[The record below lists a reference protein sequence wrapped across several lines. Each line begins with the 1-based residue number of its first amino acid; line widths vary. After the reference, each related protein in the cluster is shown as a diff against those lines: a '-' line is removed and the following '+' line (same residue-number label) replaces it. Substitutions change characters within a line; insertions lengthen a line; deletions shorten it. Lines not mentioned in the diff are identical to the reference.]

1 VVDNTIRDHGLRYAS
16 GGWHVFPVPV
26 GTKMSHKSAEYSN
39 GRPWGATTDADEI
52 RRDFKQWPDA
62 NVGIVTGAVS
72 GIFVIEADTK
82 EGHDVEGIASLVALE
97 AEHGELPPT
106 LQARSPSGSVH
117 YYFRHPGPDFK
128 VKNSAS
134 EILFRDGSRVRG
146 VDVRGDGGMV
156 IATPSVK
163 PGKGVYS
170 WCNDLPIADA
180 PQWLLDLV
188 ATKIEEPSAPDS
200 ITKQALDTIKP
211 PRDGFDDDADEVS
224 SKNNGGFSRA
234 YLDAVLNDEI
244 DIVSNTAQGGR
255 NEQLNKSTF
264 NLATFVGAGALTEAE
279 VEDAMLGAAIA
290 CGLRRDEGHAACMK
304 TIASGMRSGK
314 AKPRPLPPNR
324 GNDAAGPSEATTT
337 DEGERPANE
346 VAPSNNLPVIQ
357 IKDGELSL
365 LATKAEE
372 LLIAAGVPIYQRSG
386 RLVRPIIETVDATRG
401 RKTKVAQ
408 LKVLDETYLRD
419 LLCRHARWEK
429 YNARSKKMVPTNPPM
444 EIAATVLARVG
455 DWTFDAISGV
465 ITTPTMR
472 PDGSLLTEQGYDQDT
487 GLLLV
492 EPPPMPAIPDQPT
505 REDALEAL
513 ALLEDLLS
521 EFPLV
526 DDVAFACALSAM
538 ITPVVRGAFSV
549 TPLHASRAPDAGSGK
564 SYLMDTVAT
573 IAIGQPMPVMS
584 TGANKE
590 ETEKRLGS
598 ALMKGQPLISIDNIS
613 GELGGDALCQ
623 IIERPMVDI
632 RILGSSESVRIEARG
647 TSLFAT
653 GNNFVIVGDVCRR
666 VISAAL
672 DPAVERPEFR
682 EFKGDPVKKILENRG
697 AYIAAA
703 LIICRAYFV
712 AGQPNKAKK
721 LASFEGWSDIVRSA
735 LIWLGKADPVK
746 SMETA
751 QAENPER
758 IELSDLIMA
767 WTNTFG
773 VGIGSRLKLSAAV
786 SKGLEMSRPDGLSEL
801 EPTHPEFYAFLHA
814 MAARSAGPR
823 GQQPDAAMLGL
834 LLQRRKGQVID
845 GKRFAN
851 APHKRGAEWW
861 VAAKDDPTASVA
873 DPAPSDA
880 RF

>member
-1 VVDNTIRDHGLRYAS
+1 MNDLSNPVAECKQFSNDYEREEERMNDLTEANWHIISQWIAELRDKPRLVVDNTIRDHGLRYAS

-372 LLIAAGVPIYQRSG
+372 LLIAAGVPIYQRRCDARPQDQG
-386 RLVRPIIETVDATRG
+386 RAAQSPG
-401 RKTKVAQ
+401 R
-408 LKVLDETYLRD
+408 
-419 LLCRHARWEK
+419 
-429 YNARSKKMVPTNPPM
+429 N
-444 EIAATVLARVG
+444 
-455 DWTFDAISGV
+455 
-465 ITTPTMR
+465 
-472 PDGSLLTEQGYDQDT
+472 
-487 GLLLV
+487 
-492 EPPPMPAIPDQPT
+492 
-505 REDALEAL
+505 
-513 ALLEDLLS
+513 LLEG
-521 EFPLV
+521 F
-526 DDVAFACALSAM
+526 
-538 ITPVVRGAFSV
+538 VVQTCQV
-549 TPLHASRAPDAGSGK
+549 
-564 SYLMDTVAT
+564 
-573 IAIGQPMPVMS
+573 
-584 TGANKE
+584 
-590 ETEKRLGS
+590 
-598 ALMKGQPLISIDNIS
+598 
-613 GELGGDALCQ
+613 GEIQ
-623 IIERPMVDI
+623 RPQQED
-632 RILGSSESVRIEARG
+632 G
-647 TSLFAT
+647 T
-653 GNNFVIVGDVCRR
+653 N
-666 VISAAL
+666 
-672 DPAVERPEFR
+672 
-682 EFKGDPVKKILENRG
+682 
-697 AYIAAA
+697 
-703 LIICRAYFV
+703 
-712 AGQPNKAKK
+712 Q
-721 LASFEGWSDIVRSA
+721 
-735 LIWLGKADPVK
+735 
-746 SMETA
+746 
-751 QAENPER
+751 
-758 IELSDLIMA
+758 
-767 WTNTFG
+767 
-773 VGIGSRLKLSAAV
+773 
-786 SKGLEMSRPDGLSEL
+786 
-801 EPTHPEFYAFLHA
+801 
-814 MAARSAGPR
+814 
-823 GQQPDAAMLGL
+823 
-834 LLQRRKGQVID
+834 
-845 GKRFAN
+845 
-851 APHKRGAEWW
+851 
-861 VAAKDDPTASVA
+861 
-873 DPAPSDA
+873 PSDGDSGNCPGA
-880 RF
+880 RRRLDVRRDFRCDHHTNHAPGWLATHRARI